1 MDPTMRLKK
10 KKSSSIVNLLK
21 NKKKGV
27 KFFQIYKF
35 ILQIKVHLYSVNNP
49 ILHQTAKTH
58 LHDFKYFILKIV
70 IIIFK
75 TPDAFQ
81 HIF

>member
-1 MDPTMRLKK
+1 MQMQTWKADMPKFPFRTAPPRHGPNHEIKKK

-35 ILQIKVHLYSVNNP
+35 ILQI
-49 ILHQTAKTH
+49 
-58 LHDFKYFILKIV
+58 
-70 IIIFK
+70 
-75 TPDAFQ
+75 
-81 HIF
+81 